1 MDRSRYALLI
11 LLMVFT
17 APAVSE
23 LPDYPEAEV
32 ESTTEDTTDISRRL
46 ILSSLKKINNILA
59 PEKVEYVKGTRE
71 SLTLYIPNERR
82 TEVVLE
88 FYRDH
93 LLRQGT
99 ILYECHGREC
109 GSSNYWANTVFSTS
123 KLYGPEQFQHYVLAQ
138 LDGSGDYIAL
148 YVAMRGTRK
157 IYVHIETTRPTD
169 LVSTEDTLADQ
180 GRFVFTDDNTAEI
193 ISTIARLLAEDEG
206 LKIHLVVHQ
215 GLLPDQEVTDAVSQT
230 QKVGEQIKLDAASG
244 GISGDRIT
252 VNGIGPLAPNREY
265 GDNRIEILIPDRSV
279 DYSQ

>member
-11 LLMVFT
+11 LLIVFT
-17 APAVSE
+17 ASALSE

-32 ESTTEDTTDISRRL
+32 ESTSEDTTDISRRL

-93 LLRQGT
+93 LLRQGK

-123 KLYGPEQFQHYVLAQ
+123 KLYGPEQFQHYVLAR

-157 IYVHIETTRPTD
+157 IYVHIETTRPSGI
-169 LVSTEDTLADQ
+169 VSTENTLADQ
-180 GRFVFTDDNTAEI
+180 GRYVFTDNKMAEI
-193 ISTIARLLAEDEG
+193 ISTIARLLAEDED

-215 GLLPDQEVTDAVSQT
+215 GLATGQKVTDVVSQT

-252 VNGIGPLAPNREY
+252 VTGIGPLAPNREY
-265 GDNRIEILIPDRSV
+265 GANRIEILVPDRSFA
-279 DYSQ
+279 DSQ

>member
-1 MDRSRYALLI
+1 MI

-32 ESTTEDTTDISRRL
+32 ESKSEDTTEISRRL
-46 ILSSLKKINNILA
+46 ILSSLKKINNVLA

-82 TEVVLE
+82 TEVVLD

-123 KLYGPEQFQHYVLAQ
+123 ILYGPEQYQHYVLAQ

-157 IYVHIETTRPTD
+157 IYVHIETTRPSVT
-169 LVSTEDTLADQ
+169 VTTRDTQANQ
-180 GRFVFTDDNTAEI
+180 GRFVFTDNNRTEI
-193 ISTIARLLAEDEG
+193 ISTIARLLAEDER
-206 LKIHLVVHQ
+206 LKLHLVVHQ
-215 GLLPDQEVTDAVSQT
+215 GLQPGQEVTDVVSQT
-230 QKVGEQIKLDAASG
+230 QQVGEQIKLDAASG
-244 GISGDRIT
+244 GIPGDRIT
-252 VNGIGPLAPNREY
+252 VNGIGPLAPDSEY
-265 GDNRIEILIPDRSV
+265 GTNRIEILAPVRSV
-279 DYSQ
+279 ADSQ

>member
-32 ESTTEDTTDISRRL
+32 ESKSEDTTEVSRRL

-82 TEVVLE
+82 TEVVLD

-123 KLYGPEQFQHYVLAQ
+123 KLYGPEQYQHYVLAQ

-157 IYVHIETTRPTD
+157 IYVHIETTRPSVTVTTRD
-169 LVSTEDTLADQ
+169 KQANQ
-180 GRFVFTDDNTAEI
+180 GRFVFTDNNRAEI

-206 LKIHLVVHQ
+206 QKLHLVVHQ
-215 GLLPDQEVTDAVSQT
+215 GLLPGQEVTDVVSQT
-230 QKVGEQIKLDAASG
+230 QKVGEQIKLDATTG
-244 GISGDRIT
+244 GIPEDRIT
-252 VNGIGPLAPNREY
+252 VNGIGPLAPDSEY
-265 GDNRIEILIPDRSV
+265 GANRIEILAPVRSV
-279 DYSQ
+279 ADSQ

>member
-17 APAVSE
+17 ASAVSE
-23 LPDYPEAEV
+23 IPDYPEAEV
-32 ESTTEDTTDISRRL
+32 ESASEDTTDISRRL
-46 ILSSLKKINNILA
+46 ILSSLKKIKNILE

-82 TEVVLE
+82 TDVVLE

-93 LLRQGT
+93 LLRQGK

-123 KLYGPEQFQHYVLAQ
+123 KLYGPEQFQHYVMAQ

-157 IYVHIETTRPTD
+157 IYVHIETTRPSGT
-169 LVSTEDTLADQ
+169 VATENTLADQ
-180 GRFVFTDDNTAEI
+180 GRFVFTDNNRAEI
-193 ISTIARLLAEDEG
+193 ISTIASLLAEDEG

-215 GLLPDQEVTDAVSQT
+215 GLEPGKQVTDVVSQT

-244 GISGDRIT
+244 GILADRIT
-252 VNGIGPLAPNREY
+252 VNGIGPLAPNSEY
-265 GDNRIEILIPDRSV
+265 GANRIEILVPDRSV
-279 DYSQ
+279 ADSQ

>member
-32 ESTTEDTTDISRRL
+32 ESKSEDTTEISRRL
-46 ILSSLKKINNILA
+46 ILSSLKKINNVLA

-82 TEVVLE
+82 TEVVLD

-123 KLYGPEQFQHYVLAQ
+123 ILYGPEQYQHYVLAQ

-157 IYVHIETTRPTD
+157 IYVHIETTRPSVT
-169 LVSTEDTLADQ
+169 VTTRDTQANQ
-180 GRFVFTDDNTAEI
+180 GRFVFTDNNRTEI

-206 LKIHLVVHQ
+206 LKLHLVVHQ
-215 GLLPDQEVTDAVSQT
+215 GLLPGQEVTDVVSQT
-230 QKVGEQIKLDAASG
+230 QKIGEQIKLDAASG
-244 GISGDRIT
+244 GIPGDRIT
-252 VNGIGPLAPNREY
+252 VNGIGPLAPDSEY
-265 GDNRIEILIPDRSV
+265 GTNRIEILAPVRSV
-279 DYSQ
+279 ADSQ